1 MIRYLDKNEQYSI
14 VRIVLFQFWPNLF
27 LALDCRK
34 KTDIFFQ
41 IFSIEKI
48 QSFQA

>member
-1 MIRYLDKNEQYSI
+1 MIQCLDKNEQYSI
-14 VRIVLFQFWPNLF
+14 VRIVLFQFWPKLF
-27 LALDCRK
+27 LALDYRK

-48 QSFQA
+48 QSILA

>member
-1 MIRYLDKNEQYSI
+1 MIRYLDNNEQCSI
-14 VRIVLFQFWPNLF
+14 VRIVLFQFWPKLF
-27 LALDCRK
+27 LALDYRK

-48 QSFQA
+48 QSIQA

>member
-14 VRIVLFQFWPNLF
+14 VRIVLFQFWPKLF
-27 LALDCRK
+27 LALDYRK

-48 QSFQA
+48 QSIQA